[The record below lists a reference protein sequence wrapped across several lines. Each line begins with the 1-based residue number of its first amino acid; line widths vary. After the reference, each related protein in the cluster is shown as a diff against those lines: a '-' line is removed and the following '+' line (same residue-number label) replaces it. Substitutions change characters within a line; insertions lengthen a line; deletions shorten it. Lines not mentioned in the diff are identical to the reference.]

1 MYPIVNS
8 SEIEALDWPSE
19 THLYK
24 VGKTMSCLPRMTENG
39 LYIYIYIRI
48 SDSHPHLFKQWQIW
62 ITVLGGGVAHIY
74 IYHIYLWWWLG
85 GGKHGIVLPTFYHDN
100 LAKGLCARWAPGR
113 GARKGPAG
121 DSAIH
126 GTRALKQDRSR
137 QGCLKH
143 PTKYI
148 VTIVVNDFSI
158 YLR

>member
-39 LYIYIYIRI
+39 LYIYTN
-48 SDSHPHLFKQWQIW
+48 IW
-62 ITVLGGGVAHIY
+62 FSSTSVQTMTNLNHRSWGWCSTYIY

-158 YLR
+158 NLR